1 LWLERLYTDAGGFR
15 HRRPSISSG
24 SYPLAAA
31 RILPQRVPGALAH
44 LGKARESG
52 VLDRMLPH
60 QRFLPFPHALA
71 EQSLNAPL
79 DFLQPYF
86 PISRQKTNKT
96 SYTLSQ
102 FAYMLYVMNQSAM
115 R

>member
-1 LWLERLYTDAGGFR
+1 MLLRSFAIGDDSLKSMF
-15 HRRPSISSG
+15 
-24 SYPLAAA
+24 YPV
-31 RILPQRVPGALAH
+31 RQHGVLPQRVPGALAH

>member
-1 LWLERLYTDAGGFR
+1 MLLRSFAIGDDPLKSMF
-15 HRRPSISSG
+15 
-24 SYPLAAA
+24 YPVQHGV
-31 RILPQRVPGALAH
+31 LPQRVPGALAH

-86 PISRQKTNKT
+86 PIS
-96 SYTLSQ
+96 
-102 FAYMLYVMNQSAM
+102 SAKNE
-115 R
+115 